1 MYRVIKAFSDYQDN
15 NYVYW
20 AGDEYP
26 RVGLE
31 VTNDRIRGLLGTN
44 NKQGVPLIAGELP
57 KEAEELQKE
66 EKPVRKTRKK

>member
-15 NYVYW
+15 NHVYW

-57 KEAEELQKE
+57 KEAEELPKE